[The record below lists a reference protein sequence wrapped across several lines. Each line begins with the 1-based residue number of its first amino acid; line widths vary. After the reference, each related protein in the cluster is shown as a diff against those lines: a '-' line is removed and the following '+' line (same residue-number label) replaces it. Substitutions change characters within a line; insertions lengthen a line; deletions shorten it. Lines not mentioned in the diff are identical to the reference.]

1 MKLWLSVVL
10 LWTFTAL
17 AAPREF
23 SYPLQDGKTLKF
35 TLDDASLERYRHRIR
50 YRPELA
56 QLYVRNG
63 MVRYTASLMQ
73 SGVSIRLSPPNVPLA
88 IDIRT
93 TDNAKL
99 VQLRQQINQEQQR
112 LFNDYLTKHSYRLQQ
127 DHRTK
132 QWIVQDHR
140 QHFQQAQQDLLP
152 VAEAIVALYGS
163 NNIRQVAT
171 AVTSWVEQ
179 IPYQNLEDRQSSPG
193 VGYLPPIELLFKHQG
208 DCDSKAVLC
217 VSVMRLIFPKL
228 PMALVYF
235 DDHAMVAARIP
246 ARDKEQTISV
256 DGMSL
261 MLIDATG
268 PAQAPIGQPNPDY
281 LDEIANQQF
290 TLLDL

>member
-10 LWTFTAL
+10 LSAFTAT

-23 SYPLQDGKTLKF
+23 SYPLQDGKTLQF

-56 QLYVRNG
+56 QLHVRNG
-63 MVRYTASLMQ
+63 LVRYTASLMQ
-73 SGVSIRLSPPNVPLA
+73 SGVSIRLSPPNLPLTVDVRA
-88 IDIRT
+88 KDS
-93 TDNAKL
+93 AKL
-99 VQLRQQINQEQQR
+99 AQIRQQIAQEQQH
-112 LFNDYLTKHSYRLQQ
+112 LFNEYLTKHQYRVQQ

-132 QWIVQDHR
+132 QWIVQDHL
-140 QHFQQAQQDLLP
+140 QHFKQAQQDLVP

-171 AVTSWVEQ
+171 AVTSWIQQ

-193 VGYLPPIELLFKHQG
+193 VGYLPPIELLFQQQG
-208 DCDSKAVLC
+208 DCDSKAVLWAG
-217 VSVMRLIFPKL
+217 VMRLIFPKL
-228 PMALVYF
+228 PLALVYF

-246 ARDKEQTISV
+246 PRQNEQTIEAG
-256 DGMSL
+256 GMSL